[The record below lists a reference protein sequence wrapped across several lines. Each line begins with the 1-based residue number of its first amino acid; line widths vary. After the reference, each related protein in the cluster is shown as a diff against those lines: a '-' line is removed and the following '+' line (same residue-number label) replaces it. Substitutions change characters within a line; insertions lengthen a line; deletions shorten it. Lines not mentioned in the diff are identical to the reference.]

1 MVAIV
6 FDKLMQYQIVDPT
19 DIITWC
25 FDSTERKRGSE
36 DISGAPGVLTF
47 QEWDLVKAAL
57 DKAIGRVAIAQNR
70 VQVLRKEDEDAKAK
84 FKAGHVHLDDDDG
97 LEVDSLEAGG
107 ARDLE
112 ERHKAVSENLNTAI
126 KTHSILT
133 REQKMALA
141 RALDGFVSSLVLQ
154 ATSAQL
160 DTLNAD
166 GWEYRDQWTQ
176 AQWQY
181 WETFGWYRH
190 FCRNYLA
197 QLRSYAVTLESGPLA
212 RAAVIGER
220 SAAGSLIMGIWNVAL
235 GRADS

>member
-1 MVAIV
+1 VCS
-6 FDKLMQYQIVDPT
+6 D
-19 DIITWC
+19 
-25 FDSTERKRGSE
+25 R
-36 DISGAPGVLTF
+36 VL
-47 QEWDLVKAAL
+47 K
-57 DKAIGRVAIAQNR
+57 
-70 VQVLRKEDEDAKAK
+70 
-84 FKAGHVHLDDDDG
+84 
-97 LEVDSLEAGG
+97 

-190 FCRNYLA
+190 FCRN
-197 QLRSYAVTLESGPLA
+197 VG
-212 RAAVIGER
+212 
-220 SAAGSLIMGIWNVAL
+220 GIAL
-235 GRADS
+235 VMS

>member
-1 MVAIV
+1 M
-6 FDKLMQYQIVDPT
+6 
-19 DIITWC
+19 
-25 FDSTERKRGSE
+25 
-36 DISGAPGVLTF
+36 
-47 QEWDLVKAAL
+47 
-57 DKAIGRVAIAQNR
+57 
-70 VQVLRKEDEDAKAK
+70 
-84 FKAGHVHLDDDDG
+84 FK
-97 LEVDSLEAGG
+97 

-181 WETFGWYRH
+181 WETFGWYGHFH
-190 FCRNYLA
+190 FCRNVGGNSSSHELK
-197 QLRSYAVTLESGPLA
+197 EF
-212 RAAVIGER
+212 
-220 SAAGSLIMGIWNVAL
+220 
-235 GRADS
+235 